1 MNEEKDREIRKIKK
15 KWKEE
20 NDSLEP
26 INLPKNSFN
35 NSVNS
40 KRNEIA
46 NKYINRLEKL
56 WQSILNRVLF

>member
-1 MNEEKDREIRKIKK
+1 MNEEKDREIRKIKE

-20 NDSLEP
+20 NDSLKP

-46 NKYINRLEKL
+46 NKYIKQIREVMAKHPEE
-56 WQSILNRVLF
+56 